1 MEAVKCDAMFE
12 SGEGEI
18 SCVVLSVE
26 DPPLLTRQSPCMAR
40 AFCRGINPPALF
52 NEKHFV
58 ALEGEKRDRES
69 ISYMIC
75 SHKGTIPCSTKD
87 APTAYARPT
96 LHA

>member
-1 MEAVKCDAMFE
+1 MEIVDCDAVFW

-40 AFCRGINPPALF
+40 AFCRGIDPPALF

-58 ALEGEKRDRES
+58 ALEREKGDRES
-69 ISYMIC
+69 IFCMIC
-75 SHKGTIPCSTKD
+75 SHKGTTPCSIKD
-87 APTAYARPT
+87 AHTDYATPG